1 MAIFL
6 YLNKASIRTGIFVCL
21 VFCRILSAENRA
33 WDITGTHTKIYLS
46 NEQVKKIS
54 FNNLLYI
61 LDARKYHMVPPSIQI
76 VPLLQLRALPC
87 SCLPLQTLS
96 VKTQLQSILFWKAS
110 SACSSPQVSCPPLNC
125 HGIYCHLIINHC
137 LACPSSAHLCRT
149 TVYIF

>member
-76 VPLLQLRALPC
+76 GPLATAQGPPLLLSASADPICQDPATVH
-87 SCLPLQTLS
+87 PLLESFLS
-96 VKTQLQSILFWKAS
+96 LFQPTGIL
-110 SACSSPQVSCPPLNC
+110 SSPELPWYLLSF
-125 HGIYCHLIINHC
+125 NH
-137 LACPSSAHLCRT
+137 
-149 TVYIF
+149 

>member
-76 VPLLQLRALPC
+76 VPLATAQGP
-87 SCLPLQTLS
+87 PLLLS
-96 VKTQLQSILFWKAS
+96 ASADPICQDPATIPPLLESFLSPFQPTGIL
-110 SACSSPQVSCPPLNC
+110 SSPELPWYLLSFK
-125 HGIYCHLIINHC
+125 H
-137 LACPSSAHLCRT
+137 
-149 TVYIF
+149 